1 MTHTTYHVS
10 NPCNVI
16 RCKSLWSEVNVVF
29 GWIPQPSV
37 FPCMCVKQAPPH
49 SGHVFGDA
57 VPHYIACL
65 CIRTAWC
72 LSLLSCNLLSM
83 EFIGIHVEGLWEKNH
98 YMPSICL
105 KKQTHYIPPWQHLQ
119 TWSPVTRCCHSDVHW
134 ELDLQNIC
142 TIAVFNGGWAIKW
155 TTQLWDEV
163 GSVVMGD
170 TDGEVVLTGLGSVTF
185 TDGITFLKHS
195 RVFTFNR
202 VRYVT

>member
-1 MTHTTYHVS
+1 MRKTGATAFWSRVWW
-10 NPCNVI
+10 C
-16 RCKSLWSEVNVVF
+16 RASLYCMSLYKDRLMSF
-29 GWIPQPSV
+29 TSLMQP
-37 FPCMCVKQAPPH
+37 
-49 SGHVFGDA
+49 
-57 VPHYIACL
+57 
-65 CIRTAWC
+65 
-72 LSLLSCNLLSM
+72 LSM

-170 TDGEVVLTGLGSVTF
+170 TDGEVVLAGLGSVTF
-185 TDGITFLKHS
+185 TDRITFLKHS